1 MKPTPGQKKIHP
13 LDKSDK
19 RKGRSG
25 QPVTGG
31 LKANEMDTVIP
42 LDRSLSGLHSGLV
55 LRML

>member
-1 MKPTPGQKKIHP
+1 MKPNP

-31 LKANEMDTVIP
+31 LEANEMDTVIP